1 MICKSCVGQIGLAA
15 EWRPHS
21 RLRAP
26 GSAGT
31 AGYAASPNQKLYA
44 CGDCGTV
51 LLKGRN
57 TGWSAALKII

>member
-1 MICKSCVGQIGLAA
+1 MICKACSGQIGLSP
-15 EWRPHS
+15 EWPAHN

-31 AGYAASPNQKLYA
+31 KGFIASPNQKLYA
-44 CGDCGTV
+44 CADCGTV

-57 TGWSAALKII
+57 TGWSAATKTA